1 MEMGSLLSGEK
12 PTYEHKAN
20 EFYYLTSKQ
29 DSSVG
34 SLYSGTLNV
43 AVTGALLLC
52 LRIDIV

>member
-1 MEMGSLLSGEK
+1 MGSLLSGEK